1 MTPKVSVIVPVY
13 RAEDYLERCVGS
25 LRGQTL
31 EELEII
37 LVDDGSP
44 DGCPALCDR
53 YAAED
58 GRIRVIHQSNQGQGL
73 ARNRGLEIASGD
85 YIGFVDADD
94 CVLPEMVQALYEAA
108 EQYRADLV
116 LSGIRHRGG
125 IMFDAGDEEELKNCF
140 SAPEV
145 FRGPEGREK
154 LLLGI
159 AGARPEEPED
169 SRYGFSVCKAIFR
182 RAVLEDPPL
191 RFYSEREWGSEDV
204 LFLLEAAG
212 RSRLSVGV
220 PGAWYCYCRNGASFS
235 KGYQA
240 GRFPRQKKL
249 VEELERRLE
258 ETLPRERFQSYTDRQ
273 LQAFARAASIQEVLY
288 GREAGLPGREISR
301 RLRAICGD
309 GRLQETLRRYPW
321 WRLPR
326 MQAAFAFAMRFRL
339 TGLQRLLVALRKNL

>member
-1 MTPKVSVIVPVY
+1 MTARVSVIVPVY
-13 RAEDYLERCVGS
+13 RAEQYLERCVDS

-31 EELEII
+31 EDLEII

-44 DGCPALCDR
+44 DSCPALCDR

-58 GRIRVIHQSNQGQGL
+58 GRVRVLHQENRGQGL
-73 ARNRGLEIASGD
+73 ARNAGLEIASGE

-94 CVLPEMVQALYEAA
+94 YVLPEMFQRLYEAA

-125 IMFDAGDEEELKNCF
+125 IMFDAGDREELRNGF

-145 FRGPEGREK
+145 FQGPAGRER

-159 AGARPEEPED
+159 AGAAPGEPED
-169 SRYGFSVCKAIFR
+169 SRYGFSVCKVLFR
-182 RAVLEDPPL
+182 RAVLEGPPL
-191 RFYSEREWGSEDV
+191 RFESEREWGSEDV

-212 RSRLSVGV
+212 RSRLSVGI

-240 GRFPRQKKL
+240 GRFSRQKRL
-249 VEELERRLE
+249 IGELERRLE
-258 ETLPRERFQSYTDRQ
+258 RTIPRARFQPYTDRQ
-273 LQAFARAASIQEVLY
+273 LQAFARAASIQEAVHGRAEGLS
-288 GREAGLPGREISR
+288 GREVDR
-301 RLRAICGD
+301 RLREICAD
-309 GRLQETLRRYPW
+309 PQLQAALRRYPW

-339 TGLQRLLVALRKNL
+339 TGLQRLLVALREKL